1 MEADMTEP
9 DPKSIVQSQFGAHAA
24 AYVTS
29 PVHATGASLGRLVAL
44 VQPQSHWRALD
55 IATAVGHTALAFA
68 PHVSHVTASD
78 ITDEMLVEA
87 AQFAAKQGVSNLTTA
102 KADAEALPFDDAA
115 FDLVTCRIAPH
126 HFPDV
131 ARFVAESWRVL
142 KPGGTFALVDNV
154 TPDGISV
161 PGASKTDLRNADIA
175 YNAFEKLRD
184 PSHGRCLS
192 AGEWAELIT
201 DIGFTVA
208 HRERLPKAMEFVP
221 WAERL
226 GADPSTIN
234 RLREILEQASPTLAA
249 FLQPR
254 QIDGS
259 LWFNVQEAVI
269 IARKS

>member
-1 MEADMTEP
+1 MTEP
-9 DPKSIVQSQFGAHAA
+9 PAKSLVQSQFGAHAA

-44 VQPQSHWRALD
+44 VQPQCHWHGLD
-55 IATAVGHTALAFA
+55 IATAAGHTALAFA
-68 PHVSHVTASD
+68 PHVAHVTASD

-87 AQFAAKQGVSNLTTA
+87 AQFAAKQGVTNLTTA
-102 KADAEALPFDDAA
+102 KADAEALPFEDAA
-115 FDLVTCRIAPH
+115 FDFVTCRIAPH

-142 KPGGTFALVDNV
+142 KSGGTFALVDNIS
-154 TPDGISV
+154 PDGVSV

-192 AGEWAELIT
+192 ASEWVELIT
-201 DIGFTVA
+201 DIGFGVT
-208 HRERLPKAMEFVP
+208 HQERLPKAMEFLP

-226 GADPSTIN
+226 GADTPTIN
-234 RLREILEQASPTLAA
+234 RLREILAQASASPTLTA

-254 QIDGS
+254 LIDGS
-259 LWFNVQEAVI
+259 LWFTVQEAVI
-269 IARKS
+269 IARKG